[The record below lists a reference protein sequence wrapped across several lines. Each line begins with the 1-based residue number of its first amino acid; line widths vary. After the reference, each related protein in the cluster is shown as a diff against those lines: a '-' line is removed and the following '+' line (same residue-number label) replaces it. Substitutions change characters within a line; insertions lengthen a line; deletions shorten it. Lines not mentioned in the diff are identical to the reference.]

1 MTSNTVQKN
10 SKLLIFGSLTA
21 FGTYFCMYA
30 FRKPFTVATFEN
42 LVFFG
47 LDYKI
52 ILIIAQVLGYA
63 LSKFI
68 GIKLISEL
76 GSNKRLVYLLL
87 MISLAQI
94 SLILFG
100 WIPAPHN
107 TIFMFTNGLSLGMV
121 WGVVFSYLEGRRFT
135 EVLGVALCSSFIL
148 SSGVVKSA
156 GLFIMNRLQ
165 ISEVWMPAATGA
177 LFIIPFFICAFFLNR
192 IPQPTEADITLK
204 ANRKPMTAD
213 DRKKVL
219 AKFRFP
225 LAILILFYVALT
237 ALRDFRDNF
246 SREIWDAVGYQDN
259 ASIFT
264 LSELPIAIFVLLI
277 MASMVFVKQ
286 NEQAFKYYH
295 YLLIFGASLVG
306 LSSFFFQAGVLNPMI
321 WMILVGFGLYLCYV
335 PFNGLFFD
343 RMIATFRINGNS
355 GFLIYVADAFGYLG
369 SIGVLLY
376 KNFGESHISWLQFF
390 ISSTYIVSISGVVF
404 TIASLLYFNRK
415 YKIIGH
421 FAPMKIVEQ

>member
-1 MTSNTVQKN
+1 MISNTSQKN
-10 SKLLIFGSLTA
+10 SKVLIFGCLTA

-52 ILIIAQVLGYA
+52 ILIVTQVLGYA

-76 GSNKRLVYLLL
+76 RSSKRLVYLLL
-87 MISLAQI
+87 MISLAQM

-100 WIPAPHN
+100 WIPAPYN
-107 TIFMFTNGLSLGMV
+107 TIFMFINGLSLGMV

-135 EVLGVALCSSFIL
+135 EILGVALCSSFIL
-148 SSGVVKSA
+148 SSGAVKSV
-156 GLFIMNRLQ
+156 GLYIMNSWQ
-165 ISEVWMPAATGA
+165 ISEVWMPAVTGSIF
-177 LFIIPFFICAFFLNR
+177 LVPFFVCAFFLNR
-192 IPQPTEADITLK
+192 LSPPTEADISLK
-204 ANRKPMTAD
+204 VNRKAMTAH

-225 LAILILFYVALT
+225 LFILILFYVALT

-355 GFLIYVADAFGYLG
+355 GFLIYVADSFGYLG

-390 ISSTYIVSISGVVF
+390 ISSTYIVSISGVFF
-404 TIASLLYFNRK
+404 TLASLLYFNRK
-415 YKIIGH
+415 YEVIGH
-421 FAPMKIVEQ
+421 RTPMKILEQ

>member
-1 MTSNTVQKN
+1 MTSHSIPNN
-10 SKLLIFGSLTA
+10 SRLLLFGSLTA

-76 GSNKRLVYLLL
+76 RSKKRLVYLLL
-87 MISLAQI
+87 MICLAQM

-100 WIPAPHN
+100 WIPAPYN
-107 TIFMFTNGLSLGMV
+107 TIFMFINGLSLGMV
-121 WGVVFSYLEGRRFT
+121 WGVIFSYLEGRRFT
-135 EVLGVALCSSFIL
+135 EILGVALCSSFIL
-148 SSGVVKSA
+148 SSGAVKSA
-156 GLFIMNRLQ
+156 GLFIMNSWQ
-165 ISEVWMPAATGA
+165 ISEIWMPAAVGG
-177 LFIIPFFICAFFLNR
+177 LFLIPFFACAIFLDR
-192 IPQPTEADITLK
+192 IPPPSEADIALK
-204 ANRKPMTAD
+204 ANRKAMTAD
-213 DRKKVL
+213 DRKKIL

-225 LAILILFYVALT
+225 LLILILFYVTLT

-259 ASIFT
+259 VSVFT

-277 MASMVFVKQ
+277 MASMVFVQ
-286 NEQAFKYYH
+286 ENERAFKYYH
-295 YLLIFGASLVG
+295 YILIIGASIVG
-306 LSSFFFQAGVLNPMI
+306 LSSFSFQTGVMSPMV

-376 KNFGESHISWLQFF
+376 KNFGEGHISWLEFF
-390 ISSTYIVSISGVVF
+390 ISSTYVISILGVIF
-404 TIASLLYFNRK
+404 TLASLLYFNRK
-415 YKIIGH
+415 YNIPGH
-421 FAPMKIVEQ
+421 LAPMKIVEQ

>member
-76 GSNKRLVYLLL
+76 RSNKRLVYLLL
-87 MISLAQI
+87 MIGLAQI
-94 SLILFG
+94 SLVLFG
-100 WIPAPHN
+100 WINAPYN
-107 TIFMFTNGLSLGMV
+107 TILMFMNGLSLGMV

-135 EVLGVALCSSFIL
+135 EILGVALCSSFIL
-148 SSGVVKSA
+148 SSGAVKSA
-156 GLFIMNRLQ
+156 GLFIMNSWQ
-165 ISEVWMPAATGA
+165 ISEIWMPAATGA
-177 LFIIPFFICAFFLNR
+177 LFLIPFFVCAFFLNR
-192 IPQPTEADITLK
+192 IPPPTEADITLK
-204 ANRKPMTAD
+204 ANRKAMTAD

-219 AKFRFP
+219 TKFRFP
-225 LAILILFYVALT
+225 LLALVLFYVALT

-246 SREIWDAVGYQDN
+246 SREIWDAIGYQDN

-295 YLLIFGASLVG
+295 YLLIIGASTVG
-306 LSSFFFQAGVLNPMI
+306 LSSFFFQAGALNPMV

-390 ISSTYIVSISGVVF
+390 ISSTYVVSISGVVF
-404 TIASLLYFNRK
+404 TMVSLVYFDRK
-415 YKIIGH
+415 YKVIGH
-421 FAPMKIVEQ
+421 PAPMKIVEQ

>member
-1 MTSNTVQKN
+1 
-10 SKLLIFGSLTA
+10 
-21 FGTYFCMYA
+21 MYA

-52 ILIIAQVLGYA
+52 ILIVTQVLGYA

-76 GSNKRLVYLLL
+76 RSSKRLVYLLL
-87 MISLAQI
+87 MISLAQM

-100 WIPAPHN
+100 WIPAPYN
-107 TIFMFTNGLSLGMV
+107 TIFMFINGLSLGMV

-135 EVLGVALCSSFIL
+135 EILGVALCSSFIL
-148 SSGVVKSA
+148 SSGAVKSV
-156 GLFIMNRLQ
+156 GLYIMNSWQ
-165 ISEVWMPAATGA
+165 ISEVWMPAVTGSIF
-177 LFIIPFFICAFFLNR
+177 LVPFFVCAFFLNR
-192 IPQPTEADITLK
+192 LPPPTEADISLK
-204 ANRKPMTAD
+204 VNRKAMTAH

-225 LAILILFYVALT
+225 LFILILFYVALT

-355 GFLIYVADAFGYLG
+355 GFLIYVADSFGYLG

-390 ISSTYIVSISGVVF
+390 ISSTYIVSISGVFF
-404 TIASLLYFNRK
+404 TLASLLYFNRK
-415 YKIIGH
+415 YEVIGH
-421 FAPMKIVEQ
+421 RTPMKILEQ

>member
-1 MTSNTVQKN
+1 MIVNTYQKN
-10 SKLLIFGSLTA
+10 SSVLIFGSLTA

-76 GSNKRLVYLLL
+76 RSNKRLVYLLL
-87 MISLAQI
+87 MIGLAQM

-100 WIPAPHN
+100 WVPAPYN
-107 TIFMFTNGLSLGMV
+107 TIFMFVNGLSLGMV

-135 EVLGVALCSSFIL
+135 EILGVALCSSFIL
-148 SSGVVKSA
+148 SSGAVKSA
-156 GLFIMNRLQ
+156 GLFIMNSWQ
-165 ISEVWMPAATGA
+165 ISEVWMPAATGSIF
-177 LFIIPFFICAFFLNR
+177 LVPFFICAFLLNR
-192 IPQPTEADITLK
+192 LPPPTKADINLK
-204 ANRKPMTAD
+204 ANRKAMTAD
-213 DRKKVL
+213 DRNKVL

-225 LAILILFYVALT
+225 LLILILFYVALT

-259 ASIFT
+259 TSIFT

-306 LSSFFFQAGVLNPMI
+306 LSSYFFQAGALNPMI

-369 SIGVLLY
+369 SICVLLY
-376 KNFGESHISWLQFF
+376 KNFGENHISWLQFF
-390 ISSTYIVSISGVVF
+390 ISSTYVISISGVVF
-404 TIASLLYFNRK
+404 TLASLVYFDRK
-415 YKIIGH
+415 YKVTRH
-421 FAPMKIVEQ
+421 RAPMKIVEQ